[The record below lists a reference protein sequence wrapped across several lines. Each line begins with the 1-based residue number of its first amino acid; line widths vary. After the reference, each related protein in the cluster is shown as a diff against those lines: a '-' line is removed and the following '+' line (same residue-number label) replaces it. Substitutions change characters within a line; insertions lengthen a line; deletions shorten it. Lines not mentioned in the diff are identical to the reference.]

1 MQLCTTSSDD
11 VTIKLQHQWQSPPSR
26 KMFSPVVY
34 LSVSN
39 RCTPQKTNISPEKWL
54 SGSMNFPLKWSFFRG
69 HVDIQGGN
77 HFDLPGR
84 GTVVTSMSC
93 GLHCYSQW
101 NLCSRMEFSSALMQ
115 PKNIQKPYNR
125 TYRTV
130 FLLADSSTKPF
141 SFFWMHFK
149 FCPFQ
154 MGKDLAANKFKQ
166 GPQQR
171 LPLPAGKPSWMSWR
185 HASYEWGRGLW

>member
-1 MQLCTTSSDD
+1 MKILLLPRKLTYPLENDD
-11 VTIKLQHQWQSPPSR
+11 
-26 KMFSPVVY
+26 
-34 LSVSN
+34 
-39 RCTPQKTNISPEKWL
+39 
-54 SGSMNFPLKWSFFRG
+54 FPLKWSFFRG

-77 HFDLPGR
+77 YFDLPGR

-101 NLCSRMEFSSALMQ
+101 NLFSRMEFSSALMQ
-115 PKNIQKPYNR
+115 PKNIQKPYN
-125 TYRTV
+125 RTV

-185 HASYEWGRGLW
+185 HASYEWRRGLW